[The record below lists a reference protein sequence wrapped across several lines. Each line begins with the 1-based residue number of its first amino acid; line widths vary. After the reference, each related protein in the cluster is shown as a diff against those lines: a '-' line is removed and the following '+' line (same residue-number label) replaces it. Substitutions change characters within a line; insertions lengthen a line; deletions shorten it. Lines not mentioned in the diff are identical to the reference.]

1 MKYATLMVHMAI
13 EHSNAARLQ
22 VAGDLAECFQAKV
35 IGICACDHSPPPY
48 YTDAAVSV
56 VGDLIE
62 ADRAYLARKTAELE
76 EQFQEALKGRSKD
89 TEWRTGLS
97 RPTEFAAQEAR
108 AADLIISGSNKDG
121 TFLDPFRHLNIS
133 SLLMTAGRPILTVPP
148 EIDAFR
154 RRHILVAW
162 KDTRESRR
170 AISDA
175 LPILA
180 NAGEVRVVEVVENGS
195 SDSAQERVDDVARWL
210 KQHGISASARALGAV
225 ENAANDMETIA
236 ADMSADLIVAGAYG
250 HSRFSQWVF
259 GGVTDKLLK
268 QSIRCT
274 LLSH

>member
-1 MKYATLMVHMAI
+1 
-13 EHSNAARLQ
+13 
-22 VAGDLAECFQAKV
+22 
-35 IGICACDHSPPPY
+35 
-48 YTDAAVSV
+48 
-56 VGDLIE
+56 
-62 ADRAYLARKTAELE
+62 
-76 EQFQEALKGRSKD
+76 
-89 TEWRTGLS
+89 
-97 RPTEFAAQEAR
+97 
-108 AADLIISGSNKDG
+108 
-121 TFLDPFRHLNIS
+121 
-133 SLLMTAGRPILTVPP
+133 MTAGRPVLTVPP
-148 EIDAFR
+148 EIDSFR

-180 NAGEVRVVEVVENGS
+180 NAGEVSVVEVVENGS
-195 SDSAQERVDDVARWL
+195 SDSAQERVTDVARWL